1 MSDVKFEKLRVFI
14 SWSGDRSK
22 EAAQA
27 LREWLP
33 SVLQNVKPY
42 FTPDDI
48 EKGSRWGGEIRGEL
62 EASDFGII
70 CLTQENLSAPWILFE
85 AGALSKLDKS
95 RVAPILLGVEPA
107 DVSGPLGQLQLT
119 RFSKDEC
126 LKLLTTLNRAL
137 GELGLEQPVLASVFE
152 RWWPELE
159 ARIKA
164 ALSSHVPRQST
175 KRRPERDILEEV
187 LERVRVLQMRGP
199 LMPTELRRRFV
210 SLPRLAEGGSIEEIP
225 IARLPISPR
234 GIDCLEGEGVVRL
247 GDLLQMTPI
256 DLLKVPN
263 LGKRNQVEIMEI
275 LDTYGLS
282 LKQD

>member
-1 MSDVKFEKLRVFI
+1 MSDGKFEKLRVFI

-70 CLTQENLSAPWILFE
+70 CLTQENLAAPWILFE

-126 LKLLTTLNRAL
+126 LKLLTALNRAL

-159 ARIKA
+159 AKIKK
-164 ALSSHVPRQST
+164 ALSSNVPRQST

-210 SLPRLAEGGSIEEIP
+210 SLPRLAEGGPIEEIP

-234 GIDCLEGEGVVRL
+234 AIDCLEGEGITRL
-247 GDLLQMTPI
+247 GELLQMTPI

-263 LGKRNQVEIMEI
+263 LGKRSQVEIVE
-275 LDTYGLS
+275 LLEASGLS

>member
-1 MSDVKFEKLRVFI
+1 MSDGKFTKLRVFI
-14 SWSGDRSK
+14 SWSGERSK

-27 LREWLP
+27 LRDWLP

-70 CLTQENLSAPWILFE
+70 CLTQDNLSAPWILFE

-95 RVAPILLGVEPA
+95 RVAPLLLDVEPA
-107 DVSGPLGQLQLT
+107 DVTGPLGQLQLT

-126 LKLLTTLNRAL
+126 LKLLTSLNRAL
-137 GELGLEQPVLASVFE
+137 GELGLDQPVLAAVFE

-159 ARIKA
+159 ERIKN
-164 ALSSHVPRQST
+164 ALATHAPRKT
-175 KRRPERDILEEV
+175 PKRRPERDILEEV
-187 LERVRVLQMRGP
+187 LERVRMLQMRGP
-199 LMPTELRRRFV
+199 PMPPRVLRHHV
-210 SLPRLAEGGSIEEIP
+210 PLPRLAEGGPIEEIP

-234 GIDCLEGEGVVRL
+234 GIECLEGVGIRHL
-247 GDLLQMTPI
+247 GELLQMSSI

-263 LGKRNQVEIMEI
+263 LGKRCQVEIME
-275 LDTYGLS
+275 LLESYGLS
-282 LKQD
+282 LKKD